1 MRTFGRGAALAAFS
15 TAVLLLVQAPALPQG
30 KAPAIDVRTVKY
42 DGLAEE
48 VAKNRGKVVLVDF
61 WATY

>member
-1 MRTFGRGAALAAFS
+1 MRRFHRGAALAALS
-15 TAVLLLVQAPALPQG
+15 TAALFIVQAPASPQG
-30 KAPAIDVRTVKY
+30 KAPAIEVRTVKY

-61 WATY
+61 WGTY